1 MNKIFVLFL
10 SLFYMGQLWADDCLV
25 YKNMPRVFIE
35 EPDYT
40 THIVQP
46 NKNMDL
52 WHGNVVA
59 TLVDNYDIITD
70 VKPVN
75 DGYCVVLKTVKSIFG
90 YNDFLVNIDI
100 RHTPDTCAYNTI
112 LAHEKKHIKQ
122 YLSVINDFKKDLQQ
136 SIFNA
141 SDSIMPIFVKNKS
154 DVSLAVDKM
163 NQELQS
169 HPDLII
175 IKQKIKAA
183 EEIRNKKV
191 DQNNNKSELEKCFN

>member
-10 SLFYMGQLWADDCLV
+10 SLFYIGQLWADDCLV

-90 YNDFLVNIDI
+90 YNDFLVNI
-100 RHTPDTCAYNTI
+100 A
-112 LAHEKKHIKQ
+112 KHLYISNFQ
-122 YLSVINDFKKDLQQ
+122 HHYTYTTNH
-136 SIFNA
+136 
-141 SDSIMPIFVKNKS
+141 SDSNNSLHYTYNILFV
-154 DVSLAVDKM
+154 A
-163 NQELQS
+163 
-169 HPDLII
+169 IY
-175 IKQKIKAA
+175 
-183 EEIRNKKV
+183 
-191 DQNNNKSELEKCFN
+191 

>member
-10 SLFYMGQLWADDCLV
+10 SLFFISQLWADDCLV
-25 YKNMPRVFIE
+25 YKNIPRVFVE

-40 THIVQP
+40 TQIVQP
-46 NKNMDL
+46 NKYMDL

-59 TLVDNYDIITD
+59 TLIDNYDIITD
-70 VKPVN
+70 VKSVDN
-75 DGYCVVLKTVKSIFG
+75 GFCVILKTVNSEFG
-90 YNDFLVNIDI
+90 YNNFQVNIDI
-100 RHTPDTCAYNTI
+100 RHTPDTCAYNVI
-112 LAHEKKHIKQ
+112 LNHEKKHIKQ
-122 YLSVINDFKKDLQQ
+122 YLSVINDFKKELQD
-136 SIFNA
+136 SIFSA
-141 SDSIMPIFVKNKS
+141 SDSIMPIFIKSKN
-154 DVSLAVDKM
+154 DISLAIDKM

-169 HPDLII
+169 HPDLIL

>member
-59 TLVDNYDIITD
+59 TMIDNYDIITD

-100 RHTPDTCAYNTI
+100 RHTPDTCAYNAI
-112 LAHEKKHIKQ
+112 LEHEKKHIKQ
-122 YLSVINDFKKDLQQ
+122 YLSVINDFKKELQQ